1 MKNLT
6 TLQLIE
12 QTIGQSPMDI
22 SVAQAA
28 LCDNLLR
35 AHQEEVRRMEEDLR
49 QQVRRILGAQPKPVI
64 VAGRRF
70 HAEFWGWSVRAGLR
84 GLCRRAGVMMGLK
97 TGRGPES
104 STSSH
109 PRFDESQVYRIED
122 FSECRAKGP
131 ATPGRGCWRHED
143 RSGDLL

>member
-35 AHQEEVRRMEEDLR
+35 AHQEEVRRMEEELR
-49 QQVRRILGAQPKPVI
+49 EQVRRILGAQPKPVI

-70 HAEFWGWSVRAGLR
+70 QAV
-84 GLCRRAGVMMGLK
+84 
-97 TGRGPES
+97 GRG
-104 STSSH
+104 
-109 PRFDESQVYRIED
+109 
-122 FSECRAKGP
+122 
-131 ATPGRGCWRHED
+131 RGA
-143 RSGDLL
+143 